1 MWFCKCDLC
10 NTFCRKHL
18 IRFLKSFVFS
28 MFFCCLLYI
37 LFIWM
42 QMVKSL
48 SCQAVTAPAAF
59 VARPTVDH
67 IKVDIKGLWHVHSSL
82 SAPPNHGT
90 CADELYI
97 YLPWCRWSNC
107 SPGQTFPGVLYS
119 FHHHKVVSEVTCT
132 VSSGTLN
139 SSIPYHHHK
148 VLQLAPQTLLIS
160 DSVSCFFFK
169 FRLKTFCL
177 GRLLLNTDL
186 TCRQR
191 FWIYDHIAL

>member
-10 NTFCRKHL
+10 NTFCKKHL

-37 LFIWM
+37 LFIWRM

-48 SCQAVTAPAAF
+48 SCQVVTAPAAF

-82 SAPPNHGT
+82 SALPNHGT

-119 FHHHKVVSEVTCT
+119 FHHHYSRTRAANT
-132 VSSGTLN
+132 SDQRL
-139 SSIPYHHHK
+139 Y
-148 VLQLAPQTLLIS
+148 LL
-160 DSVSCFFFK
+160 FFFK